1 MSGEPPPSG
10 GRADLQALRAAAEAE
25 LAAARDTAG
34 LERWYRAQLSASGA
48 VMALRKGIGQL
59 PLDERKPYGA
69 AINALVEALTQA
81 YEAQRQGVEAAALA
95 ARLEAERVDLTLP
108 PRRPRVGRLHP
119 LRSTL
124 REITGAFQ
132 SMGFAVYDSPH
143 VETDEYNFQL
153 LNIPPH
159 HPARDMQDTF
169 YVAPDAGPAA
179 LGDDGAPVQRVLRT
193 HTSAGQIRAMRAL
206 GAGGSAP
213 VRVILPGVCYR
224 NEDITTRSEV
234 QFSQIE
240 GLMVGRDVRLSDLK
254 GILLQFAR
262 LIFGGEQA
270 VRMRGSYFP
279 FTEPSVEVDL
289 RCALCGGA
297 GCRVCKYSGWLE
309 LLGAGLVHPTVLRNG
324 GYDPETHRGIAF
336 GVGLPRLVML
346 RHAVDDIRHF
356 HRNDLRFLQTF
367 R

>member
-1 MSGEPPPSG
+1 MSGEAQPPSG
-10 GRADLQALRAAAEAE
+10 GPADLVALRAAATAE
-25 LAAARDTAG
+25 LAAAQDAAA
-34 LERWYRAQLSASGA
+34 LERWFRAQLSATGA
-48 VMALRKGIGQL
+48 VSALRKGIGQL
-59 PLDERKPYGA
+59 PLEERKPYGA
-69 AINALVEALTQA
+69 AINALVEALTA
-81 YEAQRQGVEAAALA
+81 SYEARKRDVDAAALA
-95 ARLEAERVDLTLP
+95 ARLDSERVDLTLP
-108 PRRPRVGRLHP
+108 PRRPRTGRLHP

-132 SMGFAVYDSPH
+132 RMGFSVYDSPH
-143 VETDEYNFQL
+143 VETDEFNFQL

-169 YVAPDAGPAA
+169 YVA
-179 LGDDGAPVQRVLRT
+179 GDVGTGSDGAPIQRVLRT
-193 HTSAGQIRAMRAL
+193 HTSAGQIRAMREL
-206 GAGGSAP
+206 GANGTAP
-213 VRVILPGVCYR
+213 VRVVLPGVCYR

-240 GLMVGRDVRLSDLK
+240 GLLVGKDVRLSDLK

-324 GYDPETHRGIAF
+324 GFDPDTHRGIAF

-346 RHAVDDIRHF
+346 RHGVDDIRHF